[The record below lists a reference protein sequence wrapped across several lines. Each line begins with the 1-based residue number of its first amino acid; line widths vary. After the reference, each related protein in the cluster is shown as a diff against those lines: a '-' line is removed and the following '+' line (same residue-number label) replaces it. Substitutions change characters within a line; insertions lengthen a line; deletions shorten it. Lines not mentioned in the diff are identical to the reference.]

1 MEESGHYYTVY
12 YTSLAAGFDE
22 KLAYRHAVLAQMP
35 DEVAWFDAAHIHIL
49 YCKTPASRALSS
61 SQSSASGGGQS
72 IWERSRNFVSGQID
86 RVTKPVRETLNDR
99 ETNLGGANQSIPN
112 DWRHAVEYNLHALA
126 PNNASK
132 LVRSSDFQRRKTTE
146 QLDAEHPASLKFGML
161 LHRLGDSYSHSRIE
175 NSKEMYTVSTRETR
189 WDCVPVKGL
198 KDDNLGHGT
207 HLTFPDNPLLRQGI
221 FFLYLFNLY
230 EVMQRKVRQY
240 PNLRRNPATTLS
252 FEGLKARYQKM
263 FGDILF
269 SPSNYFKDPSLKEQL
284 MEAIRRD
291 CQSTLGVQMESYRP
305 ERFQTQ
311 TLQQFLDQHREL
323 NDLNIGED
331 RLKQTLESMRPEL
344 SHADQMTEFIQSMT
358 PDQYKAW
365 QQAEAAKAGI
375 NLNNLNINNLWP
387 GR

>member
-12 YTSLAAGFDE
+12 YTSLAAGFNE

-61 SQSSASGGGQS
+61 SQSSSSSAGQS
-72 IWERSRNFVSGQID
+72 IWDRSRNFLSQQTDKVM
-86 RVTKPVRETLNDR
+86 RPVRDFFSDK
-99 ETNLGGANQSIPN
+99 ETNLGGGSETIPN
-112 DWRHAVEYNLHALA
+112 DWRHSVEYNLHALA
-126 PNNASK
+126 PNDAGK

-175 NSKEMYTVSTRETR
+175 NSSEMYTVSTRDSR

-230 EVMQRKVRQY
+230 EVMQRKLRQY
-240 PNLRRNPATTLS
+240 PALRRNPATAMS
-252 FEGLKARYQKM
+252 FEGLKARYQNL
-263 FGDILF
+263 FSEILY
-269 SPSNYFKDPSLKEQL
+269 SPSNYMKSPSLKEQL

-291 CQSTLGVQMESYRP
+291 CQSTLGVRMESYRP
-305 ERFQTQ
+305 ERYQTQ

-323 NDLNIGED
+323 DDLHIGED

-344 SHADQMTEFIQSMT
+344 TYEEQMSNFFQSMT
-358 PDQYKAW
+358 PEQLKAW
-365 QQAEAAKAGI
+365 QQEQAAKAGI
-375 NLNNLNINNLWP
+375 NLNNINMNNLWP